1 MSPASKS
8 KSKDKSTPRS
18 SKEQSKVSVKP
29 SSVHANGGTGTASA
43 YNPVLGTFH
52 TLEISSPS
60 LVSQSNGRF
69 RTIDDP
75 DDHPGN
81 SPGTTAEYDSL
92 SNNGSCSG
100 ESEDQ
105 KEKQLTGSALRI
117 ETIPGCDNDKRDKIR
132 QKNER
137 KHQRQRERRAQELH
151 ERCNAFL
158 TSRKLETL
166 SHQLEAMGFPADR
179 ATMAIIINEGRM
191 EESVAWLLH
200 EEEEDYKQ
208 QVMVNLEDKSHIKV
222 DISDELAKVAEF
234 EVKHKCTKQDV
245 ERAIVAC
252 EGDLLKAEDSLRS
265 LKQAA
270 SAATPKPDESFDS
283 AGLTNKI
290 AAPANPVLIRSPIK
304 GTTSTSVTIQQQRR
318 DEKEFNYS
326 KTMVSN
332 ASTQEFANR
341 NLQQA
346 FKKMQLKP
354 TDWSRVQSPG
364 IDKRWSAMSSAPS
377 SVSYPPLASPVQVS
391 GHPLKSETQLSATM
405 VGHEVRTVF
414 QAGAS
419 KEPSFIVM
427 RRPKQQN
434 LSSSSIDMSASP
446 PAATAWYPNG
456 SPGLEFL
463 AAANGGLGHNFAGMG
478 STGPSLQQLYSQSNL
493 HPMPSAPADMSAA
506 AGWSSQSW
514 NASGTTL
521 SSLTIPSSLGLFTSW
536 GSSGSSSSTSQ
547 NDWNTSGMTAPR
559 DYTSIDW
566 SLDLTSLRPLKNDM
580 ESDSWSTMFMGGNAG
595 ARPLMNVGGGVYLPG
610 LQEGS
615 SLLTDPSVTSNS
627 HEWTNPFEGSDLFRV
642 PRQYVTSP
650 SSL

>member
-8 KSKDKSTPRS
+8 KSKDKSTPRPG
-18 SKEQSKVSVKP
+18 KEQSKVSIKP
-29 SSVHANGGTGTASA
+29 SSAHSNVGSGTASA

-60 LVSQSNGRF
+60 LVPQSNARF
-69 RTIDDP
+69 RTMDDP
-75 DDHPGN
+75 EDHPGN

-105 KEKQLTGSALRI
+105 KEKPTNTAPRI

-166 SHQLEAMGFPADR
+166 SHQLVVMGFPADR

-200 EEEEDYKQ
+200 EGEEDNKQ
-208 QVMVNLEDKSHIKV
+208 QVLVNLEDKSHIKV
-222 DISDELAKVAEF
+222 DISDELAKVAEL

-252 EGDLLKAEDSLRS
+252 EGDLLKAEDNLRS
-265 LKQAA
+265 LKQTA
-270 SAATPKPDESFDS
+270 SSATPPKSDEYVDS
-283 AGLTNKI
+283 TGLNNKI
-290 AAPANPVLIRSPIK
+290 VPPNNPVLIRNPIK
-304 GTTSTSVTIQQQRR
+304 GTTTTSVTIQQQRR

-326 KTMVSN
+326 KTVVSG
-332 ASTQEFANR
+332 ASPQEYANR

-364 IDKRWSAMSSAPS
+364 IDKRWLAMSSAPS
-377 SVSYPPLASPVQVS
+377 SVPYPPLASPVQVS
-391 GHPLKSETQLSATM
+391 GPPLKPESQFSATM
-405 VGHEVRTVF
+405 VGHEVRTGF
-414 QAGAS
+414 QTGAS

-427 RRPKQQN
+427 RRPKQPN
-434 LSSSSIDMSASP
+434 LPSSSMDMSTSP
-446 PAATAWYPNG
+446 PASTGWYPNG

-463 AAANGGLGHNFAGMG
+463 TGANGGLGHNLPGMS
-478 STGPSLQQLYSQSNL
+478 STAPSLQQLYSQSNL
-493 HPMPSAPADMSAA
+493 HPMPSGPVDLSAA
-506 AGWSSQSW
+506 AGWNNQSW
-514 NASGTTL
+514 NALGTTS
-521 SSLTIPSSLGLFTSW
+521 SSLTIPSSLGLFTAW
-536 GSSGSSSSTSQ
+536 GSSGSSSSSSQ
-547 NDWNTSGMTAPR
+547 NDWNTSCMAAPR

-580 ESDSWSTMFMGGNAG
+580 ESDSWPTMLMGGNA
-595 ARPLMNVGGGVYLPG
+595 ATRPLMNVGGGVYLPG

-615 SLLTDPSVTSNS
+615 NLLTDPSITSSS